1 MISDQNLFKLCLQL
15 SLHQNCC
22 LILILINRKIIR
34 VLISSLGFEFSSDS
48 FEEKNKRELINSLF
62 YCWPIKRLTVLNF
75 FNPNPVRTL

>member
-1 MISDQNLFKLCLQL
+1 M
-15 SLHQNCC
+15 
-22 LILILINRKIIR
+22 R

-62 YCWPIKRLTVLNF
+62 YCWPIKRFLNF